1 MSTIITKW
9 LLTLDNQNNLTLTP
23 KEVYRFMPVNRVM
36 GQQELYPI
44 EFVII
49 NNTEYL
55 CTYDHIYKSFVL
67 VSKVNPDEKTEGLVT
82 LEDQDKENMPEIA
95 EMFLTYSDIPIN

>member
-9 LLTLDNQNNLTLTP
+9 LLTLDNQNNLSLTS
-23 KEVYRFMPVNRVM
+23 KEVYKLMPVNRVL
-36 GQQELYPI
+36 GEQGLYPI
-44 EFVII
+44 EFVNI

-55 CTYDHIYKSFVL
+55 CTYDHIYRSFVL
-67 VSKVNPDEKTEGLVT
+67 VSKVNPDEETHGLVT

-95 EMFLTYSDIPIN
+95 EMFLTYKDISIN